1 MMKGIITC
9 FFLLFEILLCPQTKK
24 TSLLVEIYSEPFDTR
39 GIQSFLYFD
48 IIKRKVKKL
57 TLNVFPIVNK
67 DSNGSFFSSRG
78 DIELTEVARMEGIIE
93 RFGLKLN
100 DYLLARSLDISYE
113 GWKNC
118 LIYAQI
124 NPLDFD
130 NYLNSNKNKLIEN
143 AYNRIKQKNITDFSI
158 IINSNKYVGEVSL
171 IGFIEEVNKYLDDKE
186 KLNLYKKEVQM
197 IKPPQFKI
205 VYNDETKEWID
216 DNIINSFKR
225 FFPSIVPE
233 KIDINDLSLAEK
245 SKIKMLPVYLIE
257 KTPSVVDLFS
267 GTGGLDEVG
276 NFYAYYNQNFKL
288 LILNKER
295 VSKKLEVFVMSQCPF
310 GVMSLNTL
318 IDAIET
324 QKISKDIHMEIHYIG
339 DVFKDASGN
348 VKFHSLHGDDEWKE
362 DARQIFIKN
371 RFPDKYF
378 SYLKERNKNYSSNQ
392 WQEVARSVGID
403 PDFIEKNFDEAK
415 KLLEKDFEY
424 TNSYG
429 ISVSP
434 TFIVDGNIMVIGLS
448 NLKTLSDYKEIEIK
462 NAASGGCGK

>member
-1 MMKGIITC
+1 MKGIITC
-9 FFLLFEILLCPQTKK
+9 FFLLFDILLCPQTKK

-57 TLNVFPIVNK
+57 TLSVFPIVNK
-67 DSNGSFFSSRG
+67 ASNGSFFSSRG

-113 GWKNC
+113 GWKNS

-143 AYNRIKQKNITDFSI
+143 AYNRIKQKNITSFSI

-233 KIDINDLSLAEK
+233 KIYINNLSLAEK

-267 GTGGLDEVG
+267 GTGRLDEVG

-362 DARQIFIKN
+362 DARQVFIKN

-462 NAASGGCGK
+462 NTGSGGCGK